1 MRLRDTFQQ
10 PAMSAGLC
18 ALFLMTVLCSGCAR
32 SPEDGSTSQRFEVVG
47 EEPAC
52 CQKGNQETSEPL
64 QGQAEPLQPAE
75 PATSGDVET
84 QPLGELSE
92 KREGDRAMQLKLTS
106 PAFQPGQ
113 PIPKKYTGEGEDLSP
128 PLEWSNVP
136 EGTQE
141 FALICDDPDAPVS
154 EPWVHWVIYKIPG
167 NVTKLPEGI
176 AKTAKL
182 SNPPGALQGKNSW
195 PSGQTIGYRG
205 PMPPPGHGRHR
216 YYFRLYALDKP
227 LDLAAGATKKEL
239 LAAMK
244 GHVLAEG
251 ELMGTYERR

>member
-1 MRLRDTFQQ
+1 MRLRDTFGQ
-10 PAMSAGLC
+10 PTMSAGLC
-18 ALFLMTVLCSGCAR
+18 LGFLTIVFCIGCGK
-32 SPEDGSTSQRFEVVG
+32 SPEDRSTSQRFEVIG
-47 EEPAC
+47 EGPAC
-52 CQKGNQETSEPL
+52 CQKENQQTSEL
-64 QGQAEPLQPAE
+64 SQGQPETPQSTGS
-75 PATSGDVET
+75 ATSGNRQTE
-84 QPLGELSE
+84 PLGEPSE
-92 KREGDRAMQLKLTS
+92 KKEGDDAMQLKLTS

-176 AKTAKL
+176 AKAAKL

-216 YYFRLYALDKP
+216 YYFRLYALAKP
-227 LDLAAGATKKEL
+227 LDLPAGATKKEL
-239 LAAMK
+239 LEAMK
-244 GHVLAEG
+244 GHVLGQA